1 MNILL
6 VEDDDIKASSI
17 EDFVKNKTNKMNRKK
32 SWQTGLIEIIKN
44 REYDL
49 IFLDMSMPRYD
60 YDGNDNSYE
69 FETFAGW
76 EIMKEMKRRKIIVN
90 TVVITSFGTFG
101 KDDNKMDVDVLNNK
115 LETEFKDFYRG
126 IIKYNSAIVTWKE
139 ELENILK
146 KN

>member
-1 MNILL
+1 MNVLL

-17 EDFVKNKTNKMNRKK
+17 EEFIKDKINKVIRRK

-44 REYDL
+44 RDYDI

-76 EIMKEMKRRKIIVN
+76 EIMKEMKRRKIIVD

-101 KDDNKMDVDVLNNK
+101 KDDNRMDVDVLNSR
-115 LETEFKDFYRG
+115 LEKEFAEFYKG
-126 IIKYNSAIVTWKE
+126 IIKYNSSIVTWKE
-139 ELENILK
+139 ELEK
-146 KN
+146 KLI

>member
-1 MNILL
+1 MNVLL

-17 EDFVKNKTNKMNRKK
+17 EEFIKDKINKVIRKK

-44 REYDL
+44 REYDI

-76 EIMKEMKRRKIIVN
+76 EIMKEMKRRKIIVD

-101 KDDNKMDVDVLNNK
+101 KDDNRMDVDVLNSR
-115 LETEFKDFYRG
+115 LEKEFSEFYKG
-126 IIKYNSAIVTWKE
+126 IIKYNSSIVTWKE
-139 ELENILK
+139 ELEK
-146 KN
+146 KLI